1 MSGEGYIGIDQGEP
15 DGAKPIWQSRTII
28 GAFVTIL
35 ALVAGFKNFK
45 IDVANLTDILVQV
58 AGLVG
63 AALAIYGRI
72 RATQPV
78 KFLGSTQPGG
88 AFNPKAE
95 VRKAQEI
102 GDRKSEI
109 GNQQGRADVEALM
122 LVAAIFV
129 LAGIALCSWPK
140 SPETVASL
148 PVPEA
153 VSGKPLSQWVQVV
166 PIVDERPFFVRLLAS
181 LRATPSTALVTTEQG
196 TTSLR
201 IVQVELT
208 GGAEF

>member
-1 MSGEGYIGIDQGEP
+1 MNDE
-15 DGAKPIWQSRTII
+15 AKPFWQSRTII
-28 GAFVTIL
+28 GAVVTL
-35 ALVAGFKNFK
+35 AAMLAGFRHVK
-45 IDVANLTDILVQV
+45 IDVANLTDILADL
-58 AGLVG
+58 AGVVGTLLVIWGRFKATKPITFTG
-63 AALAIYGRI
+63 A
-72 RATQPV
+72 TV
-78 KFLGSTQPGG
+78 PGG

-95 VRKAQEI
+95 VKKAEPVNA
-102 GDRKSEI
+102 GGTPTLPSDS
-109 GNQQGRADVEALM
+109 GRADVEALM

-140 SPETVASL
+140 SPDTVASL
-148 PVPEA
+148 PVPEV

-181 LRATPSTALVTTEQG
+181 LRATPSTALVTTEEG
-196 TTSLR
+196 RTSLR

>member
-63 AALAIYGRI
+63 GALAIYGRI
-72 RATQPV
+72 KATQPV
-78 KFLGSTQPGG
+78 KFMGATVPGG

-95 VRKAQEI
+95 VKKAEGI
-102 GDRKSEI
+102 AGGTPAPRNES
-109 GNQQGRADVEALM
+109 GRADVEALM

-140 SPETVASL
+140 SPDTVASL

-181 LRATPSTALVTTEQG
+181 LRSTPSTALVTTEEG
-196 TTSLR
+196 RTSLR